1 MCPITPQT
9 AVAIATCEVQVSA
22 ADSQTVPTVAAGV
35 SKPLCCRLTLTLT
48 LTSENLSLYTT
59 LLFYKPTI
67 NLNLISQ
74 RSTCIHTETT
84 RTISCKAWNSPV
96 EYPGEIEIFKS
107 GSSGTFFFCPLSR
120 VIGENSLSSNSHCHM
135 ADAKRGGIFKC
146 RLWEN
151 YTTLCHDVSEWFLSL
166 AFSSFWYVGLMTF
179 SISHISKWV
188 NILAF
193 LY

>member
-1 MCPITPQT
+1 MRGPGIGCWFSDRPNCSCRSFEAAVLPINPNIDTDQWEPFIIYHFIILQTHYQFKLDFPKVDSAYIQKPQG
-9 AVAIATCEVQVSA
+9 QSA
-22 ADSQTVPTVAAGV
+22 AKHG
-35 SKPLCCRLTLTLT
+35 
-48 LTSENLSLYTT
+48 
-59 LLFYKPTI
+59 
-67 NLNLISQ
+67 
-74 RSTCIHTETT
+74 
-84 RTISCKAWNSPV
+84 NSPV

-151 YTTLCHDVSEWFLSL
+151 YTTFCHDVSEWFLSL